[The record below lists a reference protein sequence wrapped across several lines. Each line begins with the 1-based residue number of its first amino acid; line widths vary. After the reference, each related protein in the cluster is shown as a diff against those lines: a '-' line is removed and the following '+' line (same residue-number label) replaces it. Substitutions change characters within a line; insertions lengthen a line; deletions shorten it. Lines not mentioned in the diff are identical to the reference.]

1 MPAFELTVEGPPV
14 SHQTRNKAG
23 LQAWQTTVRTAAARR
38 WKASKPLTGAL
49 RMTVC
54 YYHEGPAIR
63 LDNDNMVKPIQDALN
78 GLVYQD
84 DRQLTDTAVR
94 KTDIGGAFVVRGA
107 SMVLL
112 EAFSRGKEFLH
123 ITIDAAPSHTTP
135 LT

>member
-1 MPAFELTVEGPPV
+1 MPVFEFTVEGPPV
-14 SHQTRNKAG
+14 SHQTKNKAS
-23 LQAWQTTVRTAAARR
+23 LQVWRNAVRTAAARR
-38 WKASKPLTGAL
+38 WTQPGPLTEAL
-49 RMTVC
+49 RITVC

-63 LDNDNMVKPIQDALN
+63 LDNDNMIKPIQDALN

-84 DRQLTDTAVR
+84 DRQITDTAVR
-94 KTDIGGAFVVRGA
+94 KTDIAGAFVVRGA